1 MEKVVQT
8 LCKAIEGERLVEMTR
23 VMDDFERQMENAAVQ
38 SACMDAALSS
48 TTALTTPPEQV
59 TSLLQQVADE
69 HGLEISQSLTPI
81 PSTASSMLMLDEQQQ
96 RMLSE
101 RLAKLRN

>member
-8 LCKAIEGERLVEMTR
+8 LCKAIEGERLVEMTE

-59 TSLLQQVADE
+59 TTLLQQVADE
-69 HGLEISQSLTPI
+69 HGLMISQSLAPI
-81 PSTASSMLMLDEQQQ
+81 PSSGGVLDAEQQ
-96 RMLSE
+96 RTLSE

>member
-8 LCKAIEGERLVEMTR
+8 LCKAIEGERLVEMTK

-38 SACMDAALSS
+38 SACMDAALST
-48 TTALTTPPEQV
+48 TTALTTPPHQV
-59 TSLLQQVADE
+59 TELMQQVADE
-69 HGLEISQSLTPI
+69 HGLEISQSLTPT
-81 PSTASSMLMLDEQQQ
+81 PTSSVLASEQQKA
-96 RMLSE
+96 LSE